1 MPIANRDS
9 LIREPTKNHPSLRQV
24 HTEKTAQKSIP
35 RPITPTPNGLHDA
48 FIGSASNP
56 TFEER
61 KRSVL
66 LNNFAVE
73 LAATFQKTLRK
84 KHAALTENGESA
96 KIRYFSFNTLLSELS
111 NWSEGKEL
119 RDCPLLAATFQEID
133 SDPRAEHQKNI
144 QAREHLKQV
153 LQGNEQLLICLGSA
167 VDNQKEL
174 NELLTTQ
181 PDEEDVANLKED
193 LANDNQKLAHIFYQA
208 LRSEKHS
215 PQRQITSAI
224 TKLALELN
232 KANLT
237 DAEFYTGSLNGA
249 RAHAGVMFSLEKAGY
264 HTLFPNQNQ
273 LLQWETNG
281 VDFAAKIG
289 IESMFILNR
298 TLYLIDVK
306 GRSKTADLLRQQRGE
321 LSIRATIDIYEAEPN
336 EAHAEIGQ
344 QIRKRLQRSG
354 ELTTTA
360 TIKVRVLTIVIP
372 TDETLLGLSGEL
384 AEAVEK
390 DLHAKLQAET
400 TRPLVHRH

>member
-1 MPIANRDS
+1 M
-9 LIREPTKNHPSLRQV
+9 
-24 HTEKTAQKSIP
+24 
-35 RPITPTPNGLHDA
+35 
-48 FIGSASNP
+48 
-56 TFEER
+56 
-61 KRSVL
+61 
-66 LNNFAVE
+66 
-73 LAATFQKTLRK
+73 
-84 KHAALTENGESA
+84 
-96 KIRYFSFNTLLSELS
+96 
-111 NWSEGKEL
+111 
-119 RDCPLLAATFQEID
+119 
-133 SDPRAEHQKNI
+133 
-144 QAREHLKQV
+144 
-153 LQGNEQLLICLGSA
+153 
-167 VDNQKEL
+167 
-174 NELLTTQ
+174 
-181 PDEEDVANLKED
+181 
-193 LANDNQKLAHIFYQA
+193 
-208 LRSEKHS
+208 
-215 PQRQITSAI
+215 
-224 TKLALELN
+224 
-232 KANLT
+232 
-237 DAEFYTGSLNGA
+237 
-249 RAHAGVMFSLEKAGY
+249 
-264 HTLFPNQNQ
+264 
-273 LLQWETNG
+273 QWETNG